1 MVFGSV
7 TEAVELLVVFTVFL
21 LGILM
26 THLLQRW
33 SDKSAGEE

>member
-1 MVFGSV
+1 MVFGAVS
-7 TEAVELLVVFTVFL
+7 EATELLVVFTVFL
-21 LGILM
+21 FGILI